1 MKKLIS
7 IILLCSS
14 CSVNKMHHKPSY
26 KNSVKNIEVMIKWL
40 DYDVYH
46 GYIDESVANNYFYIL
61 EITQEGL
68 NKSKKQRDDK

>member
-1 MKKLIS
+1 
-7 IILLCSS
+7 
-14 CSVNKMHHKPSY
+14 
-26 KNSVKNIEVMIKWL
+26 MIKWL